1 MGRSRKLFLERLED
15 RLTPSQWGIAWP
27 NPGHLTLSF
36 VPDGTSV
43 SGNPSNLFQ
52 TLNGSAPTA
61 AWEAEV
67 LRAFQAWSVNAN
79 INISVVPD
87 GGQALGTS
95 GAAQGDPRFGDI
107 RIAMAAQPSNM
118 HLADTS
124 PFDLS
129 GSTWGG
135 DMVLNSQ
142 YNFGINGAGNYDL
155 YSVAL
160 HEAGHAFGFPDQTT
174 DPTSANYAIYK
185 GLRAG
190 LNASDIA
197 ALQSLYGGPRSTN
210 TSNNSLATATSL
222 AQPTQ
227 VVSADVSGLT
237 DTHFY
242 KFTTPGSSGT
252 TSMATRTMGMLG
264 TSNTAPTTTSFTV
277 QVNAAGVS
285 LLEPSVT
292 VFDANGNVV
301 GSAAASD
308 PLNNN
313 VTVQINNAK
322 PGASYTVEVTGAS
335 GSAFAIGRFQMSIQF
350 PSTSTTSGTTSLT
363 GATTAGTI
371 TNTTLATAQTLSAI
385 QVSANSQ
392 GFTYTTSGS
401 ISALAP
407 QNFYQ
412 VTAPTVPGGGSE
424 LLTITA
430 ASTDSNNLSP
440 YITVLDS
447 GYNVLPAAVLN
458 NGNGTFTV
466 QLTGV
471 TAGSLYYIE
480 VSALAGA
487 TQNVGNFNLQT
498 RFDNNSATT
507 FTQLTSATLTQSAVI
522 GYQSMSV
529 AQTQLVEFSLGAS
542 ASDPTVASAVRMTIY
557 DQNNNAVFT
566 MVAYAG
572 QPLSTGFLQ
581 LQAGNYTVCY
591 NAATQTGAALPT
603 LTANLAVL
611 TLSDPMD
618 PMPVDPT
625 LAGTGVGS
633 TGISINSSPGTPV
646 GTLPIISPYS
656 NPVTVTP
663 TATV

>member
-1 MGRSRKLFLERLED
+1 
-15 RLTPSQWGIAWP
+15 
-27 NPGHLTLSF
+27 
-36 VPDGTSV
+36 
-43 SGNPSNLFQ
+43 
-52 TLNGSAPTA
+52 
-61 AWEAEV
+61 
-67 LRAFQAWSVNAN
+67 
-79 INISVVPD
+79 
-87 GGQALGTS
+87 
-95 GAAQGDPRFGDI
+95 
-107 RIAMAAQPSNM
+107 
-118 HLADTS
+118 
-124 PFDLS
+124 
-129 GSTWGG
+129 
-135 DMVLNSQ
+135 
-142 YNFGINGAGNYDL
+142 
-155 YSVAL
+155 
-160 HEAGHAFGFPDQTT
+160 
-174 DPTSANYAIYK
+174 
-185 GLRAG
+185 
-190 LNASDIA
+190 
-197 ALQSLYGGPRSTN
+197 
-210 TSNNSLATATSL
+210 
-222 AQPTQ
+222 
-227 VVSADVSGLT
+227 
-237 DTHFY
+237 
-242 KFTTPGSSGT
+242 
-252 TSMATRTMGMLG
+252 
-264 TSNTAPTTTSFTV
+264 
-277 QVNAAGVS
+277 
-285 LLEPSVT
+285 
-292 VFDANGNVV
+292 
-301 GSAAASD
+301 
-308 PLNNN
+308 
-313 VTVQINNAK
+313 
-322 PGASYTVEVTGAS
+322 
-335 GSAFAIGRFQMSIQF
+335 MSIQF

-663 TATV
+663 AATV

>member
-1 MGRSRKLFLERLED
+1 MRKSRKLFLELLED

-27 NPGHLTLSF
+27 TPGHLTLSF

-43 SGNPSNLFQ
+43 SGNPSNLMQ

-61 AWEAEV
+61 SWEAEI

-87 GGQALGTS
+87 GGQPLGAS
-95 GAAQGDPRFGDI
+95 GAAQGDSRFGDI

-118 HLADTS
+118 HLADTA

-142 YNFGINGAGNYDL
+142 YNFGIKGAGNYDL
-155 YSVAL
+155 YTVAL
-160 HEAGHAFGFPDQTT
+160 HEAGHVFGFPDQFT
-174 DPTSANYAIYK
+174 DPTSANYAIYN
-185 GLRAG
+185 GVRAG
-190 LNASDIA
+190 LSAGDIA
-197 ALQSLYGGPRSTN
+197 ALQSLYGGPRSPSTQG
-210 TSNNSLATATSL
+210 NNSLAGATNL
-222 AQPTQ
+222 TQPTQ
-227 VVSADVSGLT
+227 VVSADISSLT
-237 DTHFY
+237 DAHFY
-242 KFTTPGSSGT
+242 TFTTPAASSPTG
-252 TSMATRTMGMLG
+252 MGLMTMGTLG
-264 TSNTAPTTTSFTV
+264 STSTTTSFTV
-277 QVNAAGVS
+277 QVKSAGIS

-292 VFDANGNVV
+292 VFDAYGNVV

-313 VTVQINNAK
+313 VTVQINNARA
-322 PGASYTVEVTGAS
+322 GASYTVEVAGANS
-335 GSAFAIGRFQMSIQF
+335 SVFGIGSFQMFIQF
-350 PSTSTTSGTTSLT
+350 PNSSTATGTTGMTSPT
-363 GATTAGTI
+363 SAGGAA
-371 TNTTLATAQTLSAI
+371 NSTLATAQTLSSIKVA
-385 QVSANSQ
+385 ANSQ
-392 GFTYTTSGS
+392 GFMYTSGGS
-401 ISALAP
+401 ITTLAP
-407 QNFYQ
+407 QNFFQ

-424 LLTITA
+424 MLTITA

-471 TAGSLYYIE
+471 TAGSIYYIQ

-487 TQNVGNFNLQT
+487 AQNVGNFVMNT
-498 RFDNNSATT
+498 EFDNASATT
-507 FTQLTSATLTQSAVI
+507 FTQLTNTTLTQSSVI

-529 AQTQLVEFSLGAS
+529 AQSQLVEFSLAAS
-542 ASDPTVASAVRMTIY
+542 ASDPTIASAVRMTIY
-557 DQNNNAVFT
+557 DQNNKAVFT

-572 QPLSTGFLQ
+572 QPLSTGFL
-581 LQAGNYTVCY
+581 LLEAGNYSVCY
-591 NAATQTGAALPT
+591 NAATQSGAPLPT
-603 LTANLAVL
+603 ISANLSAL
-611 TLSDPMD
+611 CLSDPMD

-625 LAGTGVGS
+625 LTGTGVGG
-633 TGISINSSPGTPV
+633 TGISIGSGSGTPV
-646 GTLPIISPYS
+646 GSLPVVSPYS
-656 NPVTVTP
+656 NPVTVA